1 MKIYLIAA
9 LHGKI
14 PHIYKITSYARLS
27 LYSLDTID
35 ENLKDAE
42 EQSKIIE

>member
-9 LHGKI
+9 LHYKI
-14 PHIYKITSYARLS
+14 PHIYKITNYGRLT

-35 ENLKDAE
+35 ENLKEAE
-42 EQSKIIE
+42 D